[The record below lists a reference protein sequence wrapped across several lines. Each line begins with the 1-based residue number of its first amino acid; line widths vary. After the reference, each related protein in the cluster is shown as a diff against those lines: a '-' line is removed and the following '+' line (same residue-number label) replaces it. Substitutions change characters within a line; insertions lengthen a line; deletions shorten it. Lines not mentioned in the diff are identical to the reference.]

1 MKASLSPFLIPL
13 ILVCAS
19 PRALGAAED
28 VSCADHSIAASAVRT
43 PKEVEAF
50 VQCAYEFVQVV
61 GFEEARRAFHEDER
75 WRSGPIYVVVSEVT
89 SMTEMARAFVFPPD
103 PSREGLPWGVL
114 VDVFGNNYLMEVHRI
129 VSSFG
134 EGWLYYSVINPD
146 TGQDSPKASYVK
158 SLDWYGIPST
168 ISAGIYRRDLPSTC
182 RSEEVNAMELEGDPS
197 QERLKEF
204 VRCAAM
210 ELESKGYFAIFPLST
225 DPRWVLNSI
234 YLFGLDIEG
243 NLLFSGDTESV
254 RSDESELNS
263 DLNETLGG
271 QDVVSIAGAFG
282 ETFLYYSTLNP
293 ATEMEQRKV
302 VFVKRIVAYGV
313 PILLGSGYYLDDEV

>member
-1 MKASLSPFLIPL
+1 M
-13 ILVCAS
+13 V
-19 PRALGAAED
+19 
-28 VSCADHSIAASAVRT
+28 
-43 PKEVEAF
+43 
-50 VQCAYEFVQVV
+50 
-61 GFEEARRAFHEDER
+61 
-75 WRSGPIYVVVSEVT
+75 
-89 SMTEMARAFVFPPD
+89 
-103 PSREGLPWGVL
+103 
-114 VDVFGNNYLMEVHRI
+114 VDVFGNDYFIELYRI

-134 EGWLYYSVINPD
+134 EGWIYYSFTNPD

-158 SLDWYGIPST
+158 SLDWYDTPSA
-168 ISAGIYRRDLPSTC
+168 IGAGIYRRDLPGTC

-234 YLFGLDIEG
+234 YLFGLDTYG
-243 NLLFSGDTESV
+243 NLLFSGDSENV
-254 RSDESELNS
+254 RSGESELNPDS
-263 DLNETLGG
+263 NETLGG

-282 ETFLYYSTLNP
+282 ETFLYYSTRNP